1 VKKNINT
8 NLVFL
13 HGWGGC
19 WQSWFPIIKAL
30 EKDCTIFAPDLPGHG
45 LEKIEKV
52 LTLSNYSNFVK
63 KYLKDNHIKNP
74 ILIGHSFGGAIIC
87 DLLIKNPDLSSKI
100 ILVDAAPIRHTPSNK
115 QKIILTTSKLTK
127 KIFSL
132 PLLHP
137 FFNKIRQYGYQ
148 IIGLKNSDY
157 FQLKNP
163 FLKQT
168 FSTVIREDLSDKLK
182 NIKAKT
188 LIIWGENDTD
198 TPLTDGLKIQ
208 KLIPRSTIKIIKNA
222 GHFSY
227 LDNQPKFITEIKNF
241 IES

>member
-30 EKDCTIFAPDLPGHG
+30 EKDYTIFAPDLPGHG

-52 LTLSNYSNFVK
+52 LTLSDYSNFVK
-63 KYLKDNHIKNP
+63 KYLKDNQIKNP
-74 ILIGHSFGGAIIC
+74 VLIGHSFGGAIIC
-87 DLLIKNPDLSSKI
+87 DLLIKNPELSSKI

-115 QKIILTTSKLTK
+115 QKIISFVSK
-127 KIFSL
+127 SL
-132 PLLHP
+132 
-137 FFNKIRQYGYQ
+137 NKISFLRDIGYQ
-148 IIGLKNSDY
+148 IADLKNSDY
-157 FQLKNP
+157 YQIKNP
-163 FLKQT
+163 LLKQT
-168 FSTVIREDLSDKLK
+168 FSTVIREDLSNKLK

-188 LIIWGENDTD
+188 LIIWGEDDTD

-208 KLIPRSTIKIIKNA
+208 KLIPRSTIKIIKNT

-227 LDNQPKFITEIKNF
+227 LDNQSEFITEVKNF

>member
-1 VKKNINT
+1 MKKSINT

-115 QKIILTTSKLTK
+115 QKIISFVSK
-127 KIFSL
+127 SL
-132 PLLHP
+132 
-137 FFNKIRQYGYQ
+137 NKISFLRDIGYQ
-148 IIGLKNSDY
+148 IADLKNSDY
-157 FQLKNP
+157 YQIKNP
-163 FLKQT
+163 LLKQT
-168 FSTVIREDLSDKLK
+168 FSTVIREDLSNKLK

-188 LIIWGENDTD
+188 LIIWGEDDTD

-208 KLIPRSTIKIIKNA
+208 KLIPRSTIKIIKNT

-227 LDNQPKFITEIKNF
+227 LDNQSEFITEVKNF